1 MSDNMND
8 SKQSNDKAITA
19 ASIAKS
25 QDDITKE
32 KEQKHIERQKKIKAN
47 VDERIAKATEE
58 RGVLV
63 VITGNGKGKSTSGF
77 GTVLRAIGHG
87 QKAGVVQFIKGTKWE
102 CGEMNILKQFDVQH
116 YVMGSGFTWE
126 TQSTETDLAAATLAW
141 EQSKKMLSDE
151 TLDIVLLDEMTY
163 MVKYGYIELDDI
175 IEALNN
181 RPKMQHVLITGR
193 ACHRRLLDLA
203 DTVSEIQ
210 PVKHAFKAGVKAQ
223 KGLDW

>member
-1 MSDNMND
+1 MSEIEKESRITDE
-8 SKQSNDKAITA
+8 KAA
-19 ASIAKS
+19 A
-25 QDDITKE
+25 
-32 KEQKHIERQKKIKAN
+32 KEQKHIERQKKIKAK
-47 VDERIAKATEE
+47 VDERIAQATEE
-58 RGVLV
+58 RGVFV

-87 QKAGVVQFIKGTKWE
+87 QKAGVVQFIKGSKWE
-102 CGEMNILKQFDVQH
+102 CGEMNILKQFAVQH
-116 YVMGSGFTWE
+116 HVMGTGFTWE
-126 TQSTETDLAAATLAW
+126 TQSTETDLAAAKVAW
-141 EQSKKMLSDE
+141 QKSKEMLSDE

-193 ACHRRLLDLA
+193 ACHRQLIELA
-203 DTVSEIQ
+203 DTVSEVQ
-210 PVKHAFKAGVKAQ
+210 PIKHAFKAGVKAQ